1 MVDLIG
7 MYILYNLEIPYKEFE
22 YAKKMKLEIQP
33 IVYIPSSE
41 TRGSKILSPLEK
53 ILKLN
58 GY

>member
-22 YAKKMKLEIQP
+22 YAKRMEIGTQDSIYAP
-33 IVYIPSSE
+33 GFEVGIN
-41 TRGSKILSPLEK
+41 KALSPLEK